1 MDQIKKELQRLL
13 TRFSLDPYMT
23 LGVAQDVEVN
33 VAKKAYRKLIL
44 KCVSRLLVVQAWL
57 RWHLTVSLNVSGRC
71 HALVTR
77 YHPDKNPH
85 TSSLFRAVQQAF
97 ETISDEKK
105 RREIDRQ
112 LSRNR
117 SSGPRM
123 RRASTASSMN
133 GNYASAY
140 ARYSQAKSGTSK
152 PPPPSARAR
161 RHSNF
166 GPGGSAYQ
174 RPPPPPRP
182 KPAGSATAPSPPK
195 SRYHGKPWTWKD
207 AGVPPPGG
215 GSSTGSGSASS
226 RGRRSS
232 YAPQG
237 TRQPPPPP
245 PSGTQSARTGA
256 APDYRAWAREYKRK
270 MMEKK
275 AAEDARKAGAGTNA
289 SQPPKPQQ
297 QKQASGD
304 AAKPHARSAA
314 PDAGGAAPEDYSWSG
329 SSYSFSSNSG
339 PSNGSARS
347 SGSHSR
353 AGTGGNTTNAGG
365 DGPAFPRSRPSAAAP
380 PKPSN
385 AAATVPP
392 GRTPRPHL
400 AAKSDCTATLDW
412 HAPTRMPV
420 YSGVPTKI
428 TAYEV
433 AHRQRAADLLAWGR
447 APTKTIVPTSSHPTA
462 VIPNLKPSTCYE
474 ARVRAGSA
482 SGWGQWSEV
491 VSFNTAPSLA
501 TKQAEMLKK
510 AQQMREAAKRKLE
523 VRGSRA
529 TAGIP
534 LVVLW
539 VWVWL

>member
-1 MDQIKKELQRLL
+1 ML
-13 TRFSLDPYMT
+13 
-23 LGVAQDVEVN
+23 
-33 VAKKAYRKLIL
+33 
-44 KCVSRLLVVQAWL
+44 AWL
-57 RWHLTVSLNVSGRC
+57 RWHLTVSLNVSCRC

-215 GSSTGSGSASS
+215 GSFSGSASS

-297 QKQASGD
+297 KQRQQQASGD

-314 PDAGGAAPEDYSWSG
+314 PDTGGAAPEDYSWSG
-329 SSYSFSSNSG
+329 SSYSFSSNSA

-529 TAGIP
+529 TAGVP

-539 VWVWL
+539 VWVWLWL